1 MSGSTSTPAIPSPPT
16 GDGAVATRRAAGLAA
31 SALNPGDLL
40 RVASIGLR
48 SRRLRASLSA
58 LGIAIG
64 IAAMVAVLGISE
76 SSKANLLQALD
87 RLGTNLLVVEA
98 GGGFIG
104 NEDAA
109 LPTTAEAM
117 LRRIGPVEEVSS
129 VTSVDATVLRTD
141 LAPSDQTG
149 GITVKAADTQLLETL
164 VGEMADG
171 EWLDE
176 ARAGLPVVVLGSVT
190 AERLGI
196 TDVREGVQVWLGGR
210 WFTVIGIMEPLELA
224 SDLDTSAV
232 IGRDIAID
240 ELGAAEAPGTVYLR
254 TDPDEVDDVEGVIA
268 PTANPENPD
277 QVEVTRPSDAIEAR
291 AAASN
296 AFTALFLGLG
306 AVALLVGGVGIANV
320 MVISVL
326 ERRSEIGLR
335 RALGATRRHVSVQF
349 LSEALLL
356 SAAGGV
362 AGVLLGAAVTAVY
375 DAARGWEIVVPVV
388 GLAGGVAAALVIG
401 AVAGLYPAARAAR
414 LAPTDALRTV

>member
-1 MSGSTSTPAIPSPPT
+1 MTETTTVRLTP
-16 GDGAVATRRAAGLAA
+16 
-31 SALNPGDLL
+31 SALHPGDVF

-76 SSKANLLQALD
+76 SSKANLLAALD
-87 RLGTNLLVVEA
+87 KLGTNLLVVEA
-98 GGGFIG
+98 GSGFQAE
-104 NEDAA
+104 EDPA
-109 LPTTAEAM
+109 LPTASETM
-117 LRRIGPVEEVSS
+117 LRRIGPVEGVAS
-129 VTSVDATVLRTD
+129 VTVVDADVLRNEFV
-141 LAPSDQTG
+141 PSGQTG
-149 GITVKAADTQLLETL
+149 GITVKAADTRLLDTL

-171 EWLDE
+171 EWLDDT
-176 ARAGLPVVVLGSVT
+176 RATLPVVVLGSVS

-196 TDVREGVQVWLGGR
+196 SDVGDGVQVWLGQR
-210 WFTVIGIMEPLELA
+210 WFTVIGIMAPLELA
-224 SDLDTSAV
+224 PDLDTSAL
-232 IGRDIAID
+232 IGRPIATA
-240 ELGAAEAPGTVYLR
+240 ELGAVEAPGTVYLR
-254 TDPDEVDDVEGVIA
+254 TDPEQVDNVRAVVPA
-268 PTANPENPD
+268 TADPENPD
-277 QVEVTRPSDAIEAR
+277 QVEVSRPSDAIEAR

-362 AGVLLGAAVTAVY
+362 AGVLLGAGVTAAY
-375 DAARGWEIVVPVV
+375 DMARGWEVIVPVS
-388 GLAGGVAAALVIG
+388 GLVGGVAAALAIG
-401 AVAGLYPAARAAR
+401 AVAGLYPATRAAR